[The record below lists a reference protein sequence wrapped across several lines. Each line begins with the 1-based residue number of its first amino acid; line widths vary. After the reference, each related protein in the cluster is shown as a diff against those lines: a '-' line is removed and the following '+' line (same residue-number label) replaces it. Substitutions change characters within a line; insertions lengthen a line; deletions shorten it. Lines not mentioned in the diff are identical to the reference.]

1 MNNIRLEYSYIIH
14 LWFALLIV
22 ATTFSKLRF
31 YKLFFG
37 VHDVMFV
44 LTLLALFTF
53 RQNKAFVYS
62 VFFFVLMIT
71 VTQLVNLIA
80 NDYIAGDHRF
90 GGKAVLYDL
99 VTLLLN
105 ILFISVIF
113 NNYKI
118 SIPKLLYSLYI
129 VTFSYLV
136 IIFILGVL
144 LKLDF
149 FYWKFDITNLRLSGL
164 SRNPN
169 QTSLVVILF
178 SGLSLYYYFRTK
190 CSQRRIIHFFAL
202 LFSILVAKYIDSDAL
217 YIAIATLISFSIFFM
232 STKFYRALIIVF
244 ALYLLFYVGLNI
256 DIMESY
262 LDSFQAKERLARWQ
276 SFMGLFPQVLLIGF
290 GLGAHGPSFE
300 HSFGFSIG
308 NPLQNVE
315 FHNTYLDLFSQFG
328 IMFGLIIL
336 ATYLYFLFKSYR
348 KENYIFIAIGLG
360 LLAMSFFHYYL
371 RHPLFWFL
379 ILMPFIFNYKQRNKC
394 AE

>member
-1 MNNIRLEYSYIIH
+1 
-14 LWFALLIV
+14 
-22 ATTFSKLRF
+22 
-31 YKLFFG
+31 
-37 VHDVMFV
+37 
-44 LTLLALFTF
+44 
-53 RQNKAFVYS
+53 
-62 VFFFVLMIT
+62 
-71 VTQLVNLIA
+71 
-80 NDYIAGDHRF
+80 
-90 GGKAVLYDL
+90 
-99 VTLLLN
+99 
-105 ILFISVIF
+105 
-113 NNYKI
+113 
-118 SIPKLLYSLYI
+118 
-129 VTFSYLV
+129 
-136 IIFILGVL
+136 
-144 LKLDF
+144 
-149 FYWKFDITNLRLSGL
+149 
-164 SRNPN
+164 
-169 QTSLVVILF
+169 
-178 SGLSLYYYFRTK
+178 
-190 CSQRRIIHFFAL
+190 
-202 LFSILVAKYIDSDAL
+202 
-217 YIAIATLISFSIFFM
+217 M